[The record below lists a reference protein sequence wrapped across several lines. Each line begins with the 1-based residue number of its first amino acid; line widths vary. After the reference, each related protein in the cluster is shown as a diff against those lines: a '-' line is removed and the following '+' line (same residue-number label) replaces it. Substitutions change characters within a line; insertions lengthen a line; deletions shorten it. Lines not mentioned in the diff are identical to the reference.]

1 MKKENLKC
9 NLYDQYN
16 TILIRDKKK
25 RLLFILAKK
34 WNNYGKNFGHN
45 KVNHISH
52 LIEKLS
58 KEWRQEEHLTVGMNQ
73 DLWEKVTKKILNI
86 YI

>member
-34 WNNYGKNFGHN
+34 
-45 KVNHISH
+45 
-52 LIEKLS
+52 
-58 KEWRQEEHLTVGMNQ
+58 
-73 DLWEKVTKKILNI
+73 
-86 YI
+86 